1 MNSNNEFE
9 VARLQTKKIGQVAWP
24 FIDKKILFSQR
35 MALQKKN
42 SHIISSYKCVKN
54 KNGKLVLKI
63 ILYDCLTSLS
73 LISYNIG
80 R

>member
-24 FIDKKILFSQR
+24 LIDKKILFSQR

-42 SHIISSYKCVKN
+42 SHIIS
-54 KNGKLVLKI
+54 
-63 ILYDCLTSLS
+63 
-73 LISYNIG
+73 
-80 R
+80 

>member
-24 FIDKKILFSQR
+24 SIDKILFSQR

-42 SHIISSYKCVKN
+42 H
-54 KNGKLVLKI
+54 
-63 ILYDCLTSLS
+63 T
-73 LISYNIG
+73 
-80 R
+80 